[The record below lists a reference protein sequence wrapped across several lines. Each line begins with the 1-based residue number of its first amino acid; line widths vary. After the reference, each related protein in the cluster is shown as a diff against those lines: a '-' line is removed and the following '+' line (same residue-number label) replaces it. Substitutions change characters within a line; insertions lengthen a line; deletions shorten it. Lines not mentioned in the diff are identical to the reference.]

1 MVLSVV
7 VLSVVL
13 VGALAMVSDL
23 WADLGHLNNH
33 RYFVGRMTSKTRIL
47 ELERFVLAVRKRKC

>member
-1 MVLSVV
+1 MILSVGLIGV
-7 VLSVVL
+7 
-13 VGALAMVSDL
+13 LAMVNDL